1 MIWILF
7 TVGPSE
13 SSDLTSAETVM
24 ETVSITLN
32 VQFDTGQAII
42 KPTYCF
48 DLVKSA
54 GLDSKTGSLEE

>member
-1 MIWILF
+1 
-7 TVGPSE
+7 
-13 SSDLTSAETVM
+13 M